1 MILVTGASG
10 NVGGAVLASVLKSG
24 LPAAAMYLSES
35 DARTAPVNARV
46 VIADF
51 KDKQSLRRAFENVDA
66 LFLVCSPIPELVELE
81 GNAIEVAK
89 ELGIKHVVKNS
100 STGAG
105 RWDKSFPK
113 WHTEVERL
121 LQTSGVGHSIVRPN
135 SFMQNITAF
144 FAGTIQT
151 QDAFYNSM
159 GTSRVSLVDVRDIA
173 DVVSSLLASGKP
185 ENRIYELHGPDAL
198 TYDEVA
204 ERVSKICGRTIRYI
218 DMPMSDQKKAL
229 VGSGMPDWQAQALI
243 DLQDYYR
250 HGYGGE
256 CNDEI
261 RLVTGHIP
269 RTFDRFL
276 EENAAA
282 FSKRAATA

>member
-10 NVGGAVLASVLKSG
+10 NMGGAVLASVLKSG
-24 LPAAAMYLSES
+24 ALAAAMYRSES
-35 DARTAPVNARV
+35 DARSAPANTRV

-51 KDKQSLRRAFENVDA
+51 KDRPSLRRAFENVDA
-66 LFLVCSPIPELVELE
+66 LFLVCAPIPELVELE

-89 ELGIKHVVKNS
+89 ELRIKHVVKNS
-100 STGAG
+100 SAGAG
-105 RWDKSFPK
+105 RWDKSFPQ
-113 WHTEVERL
+113 WHSEVERL
-121 LQTSGVGHSIVRPN
+121 LQASGLGHSIVRPN

-144 FAGTIQT
+144 FAATIQT
-151 QDAFYNSM
+151 QDDFYNSM
-159 GTSRVSLVDVRDIA
+159 GTSRVSLIDIRDIA
-173 DVVSSLLASGKP
+173 DVAAALLSSSKP
-185 ENRIYELHGPDAL
+185 ENKTYELHGPDAL

-204 ERVSKICGRTIRYI
+204 QRISKICGRAIRYI
-218 DMPMSDQKKAL
+218 DIPMSEQKKAL

-261 RLVTGHIP
+261 RLITGHIP

-282 FSKRAATA
+282 FSKRAASA

>member
-10 NVGGAVLASVLKSG
+10 NVGSAVLKSVLASG
-24 LPAAAMYLSES
+24 RPTAAMYLSES
-35 DARTAPVNARV
+35 DARSAPSNVHK

-51 KDKQSLRRAFENVDA
+51 KDKQSLRRAFQSIDA
-66 LFLVCSPIPELVELE
+66 LFLVCAPIPELVELE

-89 ELGIKHVVKNS
+89 ELGVKHVVKNS
-100 STGAG
+100 SAGAG
-105 RWDKSFPK
+105 RWDKSFPQ

-121 LQTSGVGHSIVRPN
+121 LQASGVKYSIVRPN

-159 GTSRVSLVDVRDIA
+159 GKSRVSLVDVRDIA
-173 DVVSSLLASGKP
+173 DVAAALLASENP
-185 ENRIYELHGPDAL
+185 ENKIYELHGPDAL

-204 ERVSKICGRTIRYI
+204 QRISKVCGRTIRYI
-218 DMPMSDQKKAL
+218 DIPMSEQKKAL
-229 VGSGMPDWQAQALI
+229 LSTGMPDWQAQALI
-243 DLQDYYR
+243 DLQDYYV

-261 RLVTGHIP
+261 RRVAGHLP
-269 RTFDRFL
+269 RTFDSFV